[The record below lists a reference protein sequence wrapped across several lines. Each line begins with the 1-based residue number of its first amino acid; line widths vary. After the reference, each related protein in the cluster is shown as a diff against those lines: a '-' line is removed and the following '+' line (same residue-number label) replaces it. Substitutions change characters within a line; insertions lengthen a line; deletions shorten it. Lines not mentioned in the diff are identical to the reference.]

1 MTSSST
7 LAATLETALNLYLRQ
22 DPLAL
27 QRCAKLDGKV
37 IAIDITDLDL
47 SLYFLPGADGV
58 LVAGCYEGDID
69 TWLRGSLPGF
79 ARLAL
84 GSREDALFKGAVEIQ
99 GDTETGQQFQA
110 ILSGVDWDWEEQL
123 SRLSGDVIAHQAGNL
138 VRKAQHFIKHSHAT
152 LQQDLSEY
160 LQEEA
165 RLLPTAIEAS
175 YFLDDVDQLRASV
188 DRLAARLDRLHKA
201 DAGSS

>member
-1 MTSSST
+1 MTST
-7 LAATLETALNLYLRQ
+7 TPLAAALETALNLYLKQ

-37 IAIDITDLDL
+37 IAVDITDLGL
-47 SLYFLPGADGV
+47 SLYFLPGSNGV
-58 LVAGCYEGDID
+58 LVAGHYEGDAD
-69 TWLRGSLPGF
+69 TRLRGSLPGF
-79 ARLAL
+79 VRLTL

-99 GDTETGQQFQA
+99 GDTDTGHQFQA

-123 SRLSGDVIAHQAGNL
+123 SRVTGDLLAHQAGSL
-138 VRKAQHFIKHSHAT
+138 VRKAKHFIKSSQAT

-165 RLLPTAIEAS
+165 RILPTAIEVR
-175 YFLDDVDQLRASV
+175 YFLDDVDRLRADV
-188 DRLAARLDRLHKA
+188 DRLAARLDRLHRAEA
-201 DAGSS
+201 DNS